1 MPSLTPLPAHH
12 TTGDWPGHSLLLHNA
27 SYMLHNVEKCFV
39 HSHLIASGNCAL
51 VTRKVDISLWCS
63 RPTSWL
69 ISGYMMGSPTRD
81 RAQCLACMPSA
92 KRSGCTPGTPAEE
105 ETSPVCVNYVCV
117 LCVCIVCVCTRALC
131 VCVHVVYACVCV
143 CVWAHACVCTCVCV

>member
-1 MPSLTPLPAHH
+1 MTSPTLLPTHH
-12 TTGDWPGHSLLLHNA
+12 TTREWPGHSLSLHNA
-27 SYMLHNVEKCFV
+27 SYTLHNVEKCFV
-39 HSHLIASGNCAL
+39 YSHLIASGNCAL

-92 KRSGCTPGTPAEE
+92 KRSGCTPGTPAGEE
-105 ETSPVCVNYVCV
+105 ETSPVCVNCVCVCVCV
-117 LCVCIVCVCTRALC
+117 LCVCERVHVVCVCAR
-131 VCVHVVYACVCV
+131 
-143 CVWAHACVCTCVCV
+143 ACVCTCVRVSK

>member
-1 MPSLTPLPAHH
+1 MPSPTPLPAHH
-12 TTGDWPGHSLLLHNA
+12 TTGDWPRHSLLLHNA

-51 VTRKVDISLWCS
+51 ETRKLDISLWCS

-92 KRSGCTPGTPAEE
+92 KRSGCTPGTPAGEE
-105 ETSPVCVNYVCV
+105 ETSPVCVNCVCVCV
-117 LCVCIVCVCTRALC
+117 LCVSVCVCMLC
-131 VCVHVVYACVCV
+131 VCVHACVCV
-143 CVWAHACVCTCVCV
+143 HVCV